1 MTVSYVSL
9 VGTTNYTTFLRL
21 LFIWRGSVY
30 RLIWFEFL
38 IFVFL
43 YTLLSIVYRFALY
56 GVIKTYFEN
65 ACLYCNKY
73 NNIIPVPFV
82 LGFYVALIV
91 DRWWEQFQSLPW
103 PDQIALYL
111 TAFCRGTHETPT
123 RIRRTI
129 MRYVNL
135 SYCIALCCVSS
146 RARSRFP
153 TEDHLISAGLMT
165 TEELETYRNIP
176 KIGYTPYYAPLLW
189 SVDMIVQARRDGYIK
204 SDRAV
209 EILNN
214 EINTIRGLLG
224 TIFSYDWINPPLVY
238 TQTVTI
244 VVYSYFTSCLFAWQY
259 LDPSKGYPGNEF
271 DLYVPVF
278 GLLRFFFY
286 MGWFKVAESLI
297 NPFGEDADDLEIE
310 YIIER
315 NLNVS
320 YMIVDNIQHTHHQF
334 LRRSSEDPDWTKTN
348 WFADTNKQEAN
359 SESNR
364 LVGSLANVEMSDE
377 RRTSIF
383 PGRLSIAELFLP
395 LKNLRWISKP

>member
-1 MTVSYVSL
+1 MTVSYTSL
-9 VGTTNYTTFLRL
+9 VATTKYTTFLRL

-43 YTLLSIVYRFALY
+43 YTILSLVYRFALY

-82 LGFYVALIV
+82 LGFYVALV
-91 DRWWEQFQSLPW
+91 VNRWWEQFQSLPW

-135 SYCIALCCVSS
+135 SYCIALCGISS

-153 TEDHLISAGLMT
+153 TEDHLISAGLVT
-165 TEELETYRNIP
+165 TEELEAYRNIP

-189 SVDMIVQARRDGYIK
+189 SVDMIVQARRDGYIEF
-204 SDRAV
+204 DRAV

-214 EINTIRGLLG
+214 EINSIRGLLG

-238 TQTVTI
+238 TQ
-244 VVYSYFTSCLFAWQY
+244 
-259 LDPSKGYPGNEF
+259 
-271 DLYVPVF
+271 
-278 GLLRFFFY
+278 
-286 MGWFKVAESLI
+286 VAESLI
-297 NPFGEDADDLEIE
+297 NPFGEDADDFEIE
-310 YIIER
+310 HIIER

-320 YMIVDNIQHTHHQF
+320 YMIVDNMQHAHQQF
-334 LRRSSEDPDWTKTN
+334 LRRSSEDLDWTKTN
-348 WFADTNKQEAN
+348 WFGDTNEQETTPG
-359 SESNR
+359 SNR
-364 LVGSLANVEMSDE
+364 LVGSLANVDMSD
-377 RRTSIF
+377 RKRTSIF
-383 PGRLSIAELFLP
+383 PERLSIAELFLP
-395 LKNLRWISKP
+395 LKNLRFVI